1 MGEMEHASR
10 KRTRKDNLKKI
21 ILGTVK
27 TAGLLTVAIAAPNV
41 IGAMGKLGM
50 LPSKRQNEV
59 IRRSCEKF
67 VRAGLLTKNDVGF
80 TLTKKGE
87 ATLRLLEI
95 RGFQAH
101 KPRRWDGKWR
111 MLIFDIPEYRRGLR
125 EKIRRTL
132 RTIGFVHLQDSVWV
146 YPYDCED
153 LVALLKADFR
163 IGKDILYVIVDALE
177 GDFRLKR
184 HFKLV

>member
-1 MGEMEHASR
+1 MGEMENASR
-10 KRTRKDNLKKI
+10 KRTQKDRLKKI

-27 TAGLLTVAIAAPNV
+27 TAGLLAIAITAPNV
-41 IGAMGKLGM
+41 IGAMDRLGM

-67 VRAGLLTKNDVGF
+67 VRSGLLQKNDVGF
-80 TLTKKGE
+80 SLTKRGE
-87 ATLRLLEI
+87 AALRILEL
-95 RGFQAH
+95 RESQTA
-101 KPRRWDGKWR
+101 KPKWDGKWR
-111 MLIFDIPEYRRGLR
+111 MLIFDVPEYRRGLR

-132 RTIGFVHLQDSVWV
+132 RVIGFAHLQDSVWV

-163 IGKDILYVIVDALE
+163 IGKDILYVIADAVE

-184 HFKLV
+184 HFKLK